1 MGAVAVTIATGSRG
15 SSEATEKPGNEYLGW
30 VGFIGCGSARS
41 LWNLRGAEEVQQG
54 GRYPVRVRKWERS
67 NHFSRQDVAEI
78 TNRKLRLLRNGAP
91 HRINIT
97 NTCRRSYYSSNARN
111 RRSPPSV
118 VAFDRRRYKLTGYQL
133 WTSHLAQLA
142 RTHVMSVFRR
152 SCVTPP
158 KTRSFQRPCARPP
171 ATRKSTPSFS
181 AYSAITEASDRP
193 LAGRC

>member
-1 MGAVAVTIATGSRG
+1 MAAILASTSALVQRIEVAVDEGGFTARRAIGPNRCSREPPKQ
-15 SSEATEKPGNEYLGW
+15 SRAQCPAL
-30 VGFIGCGSARS
+30 FRS
-41 LWNLRGAEEVQQG
+41 
-54 GRYPVRVRKWERS
+54 
-67 NHFSRQDVAEI
+67 
-78 TNRKLRLLRNGAP
+78 GAP

>member
-1 MGAVAVTIATGSRG
+1 MAAGAKSSNLPSSAKPATNPLKFKRGWQEWRDSNPRPSVLETDALPTELHSSAGPGPAPIRSAPPVAKQNLVA
-15 SSEATEKPGNEYLGW
+15 
-30 VGFIGCGSARS
+30 CSANFQ
-41 LWNLRGAEEVQQG
+41 W
-54 GRYPVRVRKWERS
+54 P
-67 NHFSRQDVAEI
+67 RQ
-78 TNRKLRLLRNGAP
+78 RNGAP

>member
-1 MGAVAVTIATGSRG
+1 MPPLLAKPRRPTTPANNAQSQKCRRAGALSAPALCVRN
-15 SSEATEKPGNEYLGW
+15 KPRCRE
-30 VGFIGCGSARS
+30 GSATK
-41 LWNLRGAEEVQQG
+41 
-54 GRYPVRVRKWERS
+54 RKSQPGDLS
-67 NHFSRQDVAEI
+67 NVIMLKGS
-78 TNRKLRLLRNGAP
+78 GAP

-111 RRSPPSV
+111 RRFPPSV

-171 ATRKSTPSFS
+171 ATKKSTPSFS

>member
-1 MGAVAVTIATGSRG
+1 MTSPATSSARRATGG
-15 SSEATEKPGNEYLGW
+15 
-30 VGFIGCGSARS
+30 
-41 LWNLRGAEEVQQG
+41 QQG
-54 GRYPVRVRKWERS
+54 
-67 NHFSRQDVAEI
+67 
-78 TNRKLRLLRNGAP
+78 RLLSRFAGRSENLHQSHYTLRWRTAENATLKLHSAETYRREYDFGDGAP